1 MTVDQQEIPTLI
13 VDDQADVRMLL
24 RVLIDAANEGLV
36 VVGEAASGA
45 EAIESAGTQQP
56 LVVVLDEM
64 MPNMSGTET
73 ATRLRAARP
82 SQILILCTAFL
93 DDDVIARARAVGMD
107 GWLDKQEISRLPDLI
122 RSVVAQRN

>member
-1 MTVDQQEIPTLI
+1 VTVQQEISTLI
-13 VDDQADVRMLL
+13 VDDQADIRMLL

-36 VVGEAASGA
+36 VVGEAASGM
-45 EAIESAGTQQP
+45 EALASIDAQQP

-73 ATRLRAARP
+73 ATRVRESRP

-93 DDDVIARARAVGMD
+93 DDDVVERARSIGMD
-107 GWLDKQEISRLPDLI
+107 GWLDKQQISQLPDLI
-122 RSVVAQRN
+122 RSIVAQRRN

>member
-1 MTVDQQEIPTLI
+1 MTVTQEISTLI

-24 RVLIDAANEGLV
+24 RVLIDAADEGLF

-45 EAIESAGTQQP
+45 EALESIDAQQP

-73 ATRLRAARP
+73 ANRVRESRP
-82 SQILILCTAFL
+82 SQILILCTAYL
-93 DDDVIARARAVGMD
+93 DDSVIARARAVGMD
-107 GWLDKQEISRLPDLI
+107 GWLDKQEITRLPELI
-122 RSVVAQRN
+122 RSVVAARN

>member
-1 MTVDQQEIPTLI
+1 MTVQHEIPTLI

-36 VVGEAASGA
+36 VIGEAASGA
-45 EAIESAGTQQP
+45 EALESIDTQQP

-73 ATRLRAARP
+73 ATRVRQSRP

-107 GWLDKQEISRLPDLI
+107 GWLDKQELNRLPDLI
-122 RSVVAQRN
+122 RSVVAQRC

>member
-1 MTVDQQEIPTLI
+1 MTVQQEISTLI
-13 VDDQADVRMLL
+13 VDDQEDVRMLL

-36 VVGEAASGA
+36 VIGEAASGA
-45 EAIESAGTQQP
+45 EALESIDTQQP
-56 LVVVLDEM
+56 LVVVIDEM

-73 ATRLRAARP
+73 ATRVRESRP

-107 GWLDKQEISRLPDLI
+107 GWLDKQEISQLPDLI
-122 RSVVAQRN
+122 RSVVAGRN